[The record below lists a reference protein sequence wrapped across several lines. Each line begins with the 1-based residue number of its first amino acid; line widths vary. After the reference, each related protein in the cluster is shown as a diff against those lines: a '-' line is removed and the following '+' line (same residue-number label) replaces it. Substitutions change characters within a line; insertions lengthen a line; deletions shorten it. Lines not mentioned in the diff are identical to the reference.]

1 MSNKEPM
8 SHSILDYPEIC
19 WPAPCRAVPPVWHA
33 EIKVEDW
40 DLMLRSVVE
49 RLRQAAGD
57 AGNATP
63 ELSGPGSLASFQ
75 VIVLECAGALCQLHA
90 ALMHDRMGAD

>member
-8 SHSILDYPEIC
+8 STSILNYPEIF
-19 WPAPCRAVPPVWHA
+19 WPAPSGAVLPVWHA

-57 AGNATP
+57 AGKVTP
-63 ELSGPGSLASFQ
+63 ELNGLASLQ

-90 ALMHDRMGAD
+90 ALVHDRIGID